1 MGMAMRALIVALLFL
16 TAGSAADSS
25 ATQVYKWVDERGV
38 LNYSNLLPVNPGSAS
53 KPVVV
58 EDRVSV
64 YTPDPALVQAIAA
77 LRWGGGAAARIA
89 ELERQLAAERQ
100 ARQVAAVATT
110 PRPSDLCTGVAN
122 CGDLSSVY
130 YPVYPYYARTIVAP
144 PRFRPPHAQHP
155 GPLPRPPIA
164 GNGSRPRAFNPGH
177 FAPRPASSAGR
188 PHRPER

>member
-1 MGMAMRALIVALLFL
+1 MKRYRTLFGL
-16 TAGSAADSS
+16 ATVLAASLP
-25 ATQVYKWVDERGV
+25 AAAAAAQVYKWVDERGV
-38 LNYSNLLPVNPGSAS
+38 LNYSNQLPVNLGAAS
-53 KPVVV
+53 KPVIV

-77 LRWGGGAAARIA
+77 LRRGGGAAARIA

-110 PRPSDLCTGVAN
+110 PRPSDLCSGVAN

-144 PRFRPPHAQHP
+144 PRFRPWPAPHVRPTPAGIRPHP
-155 GPLPRPPIA
+155 LHPPRPGRGPD
-164 GNGSRPRAFNPGH
+164 PR
-177 FAPRPASSAGR
+177 
-188 PHRPER
+188 